1 MTTRIHHLAISP
13 ELVFL
18 FFAVRTLALDIG
30 NTAIKYGCFRD
41 DVLEETAAGLTAT
54 QLRERLPQLHADAA
68 IVSSVAA
75 EPAAGWVRELQPYV
89 AGKVVEFVPATTPL
103 PIQNAYA
110 TPHTLGADRLAA
122 AVGAAWLLPGR
133 TLAVL
138 DAGTAIKCDLV
149 EGGHTFRG
157 GSIAPGLAMRFR
169 ALHAFTGRLPLL
181 HAPPEPTEAVPL
193 TGTDTESAIRSGV
206 LNGAAAE
213 VQGLL
218 DAYRRQF
225 PQLAVVLAGGD
236 AGFFRARLKGPIFVV
251 PELVLIGLH
260 RILVHHVS
268 T

>member
-1 MTTRIHHLAISP
+1 MRA
-13 ELVFL
+13 
-18 FFAVRTLALDIG
+18 LALDIG
-30 NTAIKYGCFRD
+30 NTAIKYGYFEGD
-41 DVLEETAAGLTAT
+41 GLVENAAGLTAD
-54 QLRERLPQLHADAA
+54 QLREQLPRLRPEAA
-68 IVSSVAA
+68 IVSSVAEPGAAWAA
-75 EPAAGWVRELQPYV
+75 ELRAVV
-89 AGKVVEFVPATTPL
+89 AGPVLEFVPAATPL
-103 PIQNAYA
+103 PLHNAYA

-122 AVGAAWLLPGR
+122 AVGAAWLLPAR
-133 TLAVL
+133 TTVVL

-169 ALHAFTGRLPLL
+169 ALEVFTGRLPLVAVPADPA
-181 HAPPEPTEAVPL
+181 APVPL
-193 TGTDTESAIRSGV
+193 TGTDTQSAIRSGV

-213 VQGLL
+213 VQGML

-236 AGFFRARLKGPIFVV
+236 AGFFYARLKGPIFVV